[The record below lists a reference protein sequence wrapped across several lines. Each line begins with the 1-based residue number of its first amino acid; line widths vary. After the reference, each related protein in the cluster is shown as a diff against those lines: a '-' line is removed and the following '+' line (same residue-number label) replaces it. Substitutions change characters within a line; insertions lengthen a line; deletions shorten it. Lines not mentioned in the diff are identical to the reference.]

1 MPAGTTSKPSI
12 EGVVSRIRQIS
23 GFTLM
28 FTLAAWAQASGLFAQ
43 FPPYMTE
50 DFDYAT
56 FTRFDAPAPPKTLI
70 YQSNG
75 YLALQEN
82 GFGGQRVMIPVSG
95 PAAPTNETEREFAI
109 GIGAPVLIDSQQHEY
124 RFADSAA
131 RRDMTYFADRTVYRA
146 QFEGGPEVTLSV
158 YPVYGKAAA
167 VFRFTVVRA
176 DGPMDLRIEGHED
189 GFRLISFPGSSD
201 ALFASSRWPYRILL
215 SSGAAPDS
223 GSFHWKLKSGDQ
235 AALIIA
241 SGSDEQ
247 HTRETLAQVRSS
259 SDLLDG
265 ATHKQW
271 NKYLSSVPLVAPANP
286 IQFTIGTTGQHESI
300 TPVELVRSELW
311 FWRGLLNST
320 CQVDYLP
327 ACPMPIADWN
337 VFVGMWSNDG
347 IAEVL
352 SMIATNRSDLAR
364 GAILNW
370 FRYSVNI
377 KGDGT
382 AAWTVFPS
390 GKNTFQ
396 AAGPER
402 ETQGVPVQATL
413 VGEYVR
419 LTGDTS
425 ILREKL
431 GGPAGDRT
439 LWQALLAYQ
448 ENLLKVRDANQDHL
462 IDWMHTYETGW
473 DDKNSPFIDLK
484 GHYTSSLNEQADNLW
499 SLKEMAYLARLQAE
513 DSTRWEL
520 EYAQALAAVH
530 DKLWD
535 PASQRY
541 WDLDVKTGELWT
553 KGENLDAYFLLYFET
568 DRARID
574 AMMHR
579 LRDPQKFDGA
589 LLPTMAFDTPN
600 WGGYWRGPAWPRI
613 FCYVAMA
620 LNQSGHGAEGFEWL
634 ARAIDSNLGPLLPET
649 VDPKVYPP
657 GEHAGGSVRIM
668 GYDALDTMLFPEVA
682 GLRTWGGND
691 LIIAPGAAAQKVYV
705 RGQKW
710 MGDRYDAIFEPG
722 RPTQLWRNEQPLP
735 PLASD
740 RLWRAKRDGQR
751 VLFEPLQDST
761 GPEAHR

>member
-1 MPAGTTSKPSI
+1 MNYLKKI
-12 EGVVSRIRQIS
+12 C
-23 GFTLM
+23 GFMLLLTGS
-28 FTLAAWAQASGLFAQ
+28 AWAQANGSFAQ
-43 FPPYMTE
+43 FPPYMSE
-50 DFDYAT
+50 HFDYAT
-56 FTRFDAPAPPKTLI
+56 FTRFDAPVPPKTLI

-75 YLALQEN
+75 FLALQEN
-82 GFGGQRVMIPVSG
+82 GFGRQKVMIPVSG
-95 PAAPTNETEREFAI
+95 PAAPTNETERLFAL
-109 GIGAPVLIDSQQHEY
+109 GIDAPVLIDAQEHTY

-146 QFEGGPEVTLSV
+146 QFEGGPQVSLTV
-158 YPVYGKAAA
+158 CPVYGKPAA
-167 VFRFTVVRA
+167 V
-176 DGPMDLRIEGHED
+176 LRIKVDHADSPLDVVIASHDD
-189 GFRLISFPGSSD
+189 GFERISKPDSAD
-201 ALFASSRWPYRILL
+201 ALFGSSKWPYRILL
-215 SSGAAPDS
+215 SGNMAPDS
-223 GSFHWKLKSGDQ
+223 GSFHWKLKSGDE
-235 AALIIA
+235 AALIVVL
-241 SGSDEQ
+241 GGDEQ
-247 HTRETLAQVRSS
+247 RAQTTLAQVRSS
-259 SDLLDG
+259 SDLFDN
-265 ATHKQW
+265 ATHEQW
-271 NKYLSSVPLVAPANP
+271 NKYLSSVPLVAPADP

-337 VFVGMWSNDG
+337 VFMGMWSNDG

-370 FRYSVNI
+370 FRYAVNI
-377 KGDGT
+377 NGDGT
-382 AAWTVFPS
+382 TAWTIFPS

-396 AAGPER
+396 ATGPER

-431 GGPAGDRT
+431 GGPAGERT

-473 DDKNSPFIDLK
+473 DDKNSPFIDLR
-484 GHYTSSLNEQADNLW
+484 GHYTSSLNEQAFNLW
-499 SLKEMAYLARLQAE
+499 SLKEMAYLAHLQGE
-513 DSTRWEL
+513 DGSRWER

-530 DKLWD
+530 TKLWD

-541 WDLDVKTGELWT
+541 WDLDVKTGDLWT
-553 KGENLDAYFLLYFET
+553 KGENLDAYYLLYFEK
-568 DRARID
+568 DPARVD
-574 AMMHR
+574 SMMGR
-579 LRDPQKFDGA
+579 LRDPRKFDGA

-613 FCYVAMA
+613 FSYVSMA
-620 LNQSGHGAEGFEWL
+620 LAQSGHGAEGFEWL
-634 ARAIDSNLGPLLPET
+634 ARAINSNLGPLLPET
-649 VDPKVYPP
+649 VDPKTYPP

-668 GYDALDTMLFPEVA
+668 GHDVLDTMLFPEVA

-691 LIIAPGAAAQKVYV
+691 LIVAPGAAPQKVYV

-722 RPTQLWRNEQPLP
+722 RPTQIWRNGQPLP
-735 PLASD
+735 SLASD
-740 RLWRAKRDGQR
+740 RLWRARRGGQR
-751 VLFEPLQDST
+751 VSFEPLQVPVTS
-761 GPEAHR
+761 EAQR